1 MSYQTTTTTSLNGS
15 VSTLP
20 TQPAVPSTPPSPE
33 ATPRAKRRTFSADYK
48 RRILREANQ
57 CKQTGQIGTLLR
69 REGLYS
75 SHLAEWRKQ
84 AAAGTLRGSKRKQRG
99 RQPKQTVEQKESK
112 RLQRENKQL
121 KQRLA
126 QAELLIEA
134 QKKVTELL
142 DLISQQPRAQ
152 Q

>member
-1 MSYQTTTTTSLNGS
+1 MNHQATTTSLNGS
-15 VSTLP
+15 VSALP
-20 TQPAVPSTPPSPE
+20 TQPAIPSTLPPPE
-33 ATPRAKRRTFSADYK
+33 ATPRAKRRTFSAEYK

-57 CKQTGQIGTLLR
+57 CKSGQIGTLLR

-84 AAAGTLRGSKRKQRG
+84 ATAGTLRGSKRKQRG
-99 RQPKQTVEQKESK
+99 RQPKQTVEQKEMK
-112 RLQRENKQL
+112 RLQRENEQL

-134 QKKVTELL
+134 QKKVAELL
-142 DLISQQPRAQ
+142 DLINQQPITQ